1 MTTIVDDCRV
11 APIGIIGAGAA
22 GLITAHV
29 LLQDG
34 FQDVHI
40 VTRDAQPGGVWA
52 PTRVYPGLFI
62 NNVHGEYRFSPF
74 KMAPVVSG
82 RSDSHLSGD
91 DMCAYMSAFSDKFL
105 GAAQFHYRT
114 EVKRVVR
121 RTDGAWVVSVEDQAL
136 GESRELFFSKIVLC
150 TGGCSEPTMPK
161 DLSQDT
167 ATRSGFTG
175 KVLHSSRFR
184 ERLDEIGGCDPS
196 ASVDDLRA
204 AFGRVVIVGGGKSAL
219 DVAKYLAYRDIPV
232 SVVFEKVNAFVA
244 APFTLP
250 AFIRK
255 SRLLSLLSPH
265 IHLRTQLE
273 RFLHQTWLGANFVRW
288 FWATLQSLSFNA
300 ASIPKDSPLRN
311 VHSLFWQIRIDDEG
325 KVTPDSFYSLVNAG
339 KIQLTAPARAV
350 RFYEG
355 GLIVREHDKQRQ
367 VPCDTVV
374 LATGYCSSWRGLFD
388 EETASEIG
396 IGRRVPYAWDGRDEW
411 NSYRTLDNPPE
422 PRDIGSHHLMSSIYR
437 GLVPARNIERRD
449 FAVNGA
455 VFSTNNGYSW
465 EVAAHWISSY
475 FLGDPFLRVPAL
487 EEASA
492 EAEREAEW
500 MRRRFPET
508 LRWVNESYSAGIAF
522 FTYPQA
528 ADDLLEDMGLPA
540 MRSGGNWLT
549 WPFKVIDLNEIMMLK
564 EERDAKR
571 REYASAE
578 EKERNEEKEKADM

>member
-34 FQDVHI
+34 FQNVHI
-40 VTRDAQPGGVWA
+40 ITRDAQPGGVWA

-74 KMAPVVSG
+74 KMAPTISG

-121 RTDGAWVVSVEDQAL
+121 RTDGAWVVSVEVLAT
-136 GESRELFFSKIVLC
+136 GESRELFFSKMVLC
-150 TGGCSEPTMPK
+150 TGGCSEPMIPK
-161 DLSQDT
+161 ELSPDT

-196 ASVDDLRA
+196 ASVDGLRA
-204 AFGRVVIVGGGKSAL
+204 AFGRVVVVGGGKSAL
-219 DVAKYLAYRDIPV
+219 DIAKYLAQREIPI
-232 SVVFEKVNAFVA
+232 SVVFEKTDAFLA
-244 APFTLP
+244 TPFTLP

-255 SRLLSLLSPH
+255 SRCVFLSLLSPH
-265 IHLRTQLE
+265 IHLHTRLE
-273 RFLHQTWLGANFVRW
+273 RFLHQTWLGSKFVRW
-288 FWATLQSLSFNA
+288 FWETLQRVSFSA
-300 ASIPKDSPLRN
+300 AGIQKDSPLRYA
-311 VHSLFWQIRIDDEG
+311 HSMFWQIRTNDEG
-325 KVTPDSFYSLVNAG
+325 NVTSDSFYSFVKAG
-339 KIQLTAPARAV
+339 KIQLIAPTRAL
-350 RFYEG
+350 RFDEG
-355 GLIVREHDKQRQ
+355 GLIVREHDKERE

-374 LATGYCSSWRGLFD
+374 LATGYCSSWKGILD
-388 EETASEIG
+388 KKTASEIG
-396 IGRRVPYAWDGRDEW
+396 MGRHVQHLHSLDSKSSRKDEW
-411 NSYRTLDNPPE
+411 ESYRTLDNPPE
-422 PRDIGSHHLMSSIYR
+422 PRDIASHHATSTIYR
-437 GLVPARNIERRD
+437 GIVPAENIEKRD

-475 FLGDPFLRVPAL
+475 FLRDPFLRIPPSK
-487 EEASA
+487 EAST
-492 EAEREAEW
+492 EAEREGEW

-522 FTYPQA
+522 WGYPQA

-549 WPFKVIDLNEIMMLK
+549 WPFKAIDLNEIKTLK
-564 EERDAKR
+564 GERDTKR

-578 EKERNEEKEKADM
+578 EKREE